1 MGAAPIFWL
10 SRFFEKENG
19 RHAESVCPWEP
30 QRHRELP
37 FPKAMSSWHRSIAAL
52 ILVVL
57 VVLGQGAALADVG
70 LLVYPAKYVTFRYDP
85 ADYEVKQPADPNFDP
100 AYAVSGSM
108 LWNRPENRVAFEVYR
123 AQFISGFETSATG
136 RNEYYMAGNLAT
148 ICVDGFSEYPRQL
161 NDIYVEF
168 QPFPPT
174 SSPNIFVD
182 GVRVV
187 GLRYYIPQLVIATP
201 AGNGFYSDRLQFQ
214 LRWLGAQ
221 YVRIIVYADK
231 NGNRVFDGEPSVS
244 FLMEDLTVPTQ
255 ERTWGGIKSLYDDR

>member
-1 MGAAPIFWL
+1 MGAAPISWS
-10 SRFFEKENG
+10 SRLFEKENV
-19 RHAESVCPWEP
+19 RHAEYVCPWEP
-30 QRHRELP
+30 QRPRELP
-37 FPKAMSSWHRSIAAL
+37 FPKAMSCWHRSIAAL
-52 ILVVL
+52 ILLVL
-57 VVLGQGAALADVG
+57 VVLGPGAALADVG
-70 LLVYPAKYVTFRYDP
+70 LLVYPTQYVSFRYDP

-100 AYAVSGSM
+100 AYAVSGFM
-108 LWNRPENRVAFEVYR
+108 LWNKSENRVALEVYR
-123 AQFISGFETSATG
+123 APYISEFETSATG

-182 GVRVV
+182 GVRVD
-187 GLRYYIPQLVIATP
+187 GLRYYVPQLVIATP
-201 AGNGFYSDRLQFQ
+201 AGNGFYSDRLQFH

-231 NGNRVFDGEPSVS
+231 NGNRVFDGEPSVG

-255 ERTWGGIKSLYDDR
+255 ERTWGAIKSLYDDR